1 MSNNNR
7 NDDQDEIMDNSF
19 SFFAEELIKSI
30 FDYQLGRI
38 FNNKKEL
45 VSIPPKGH
53 ECTVSDNYL
62 GKEVI
67 KILQAEIPIKE
78 TGILIISFET
88 RTQIKILVELE
99 GEGKPYNLDG
109 EQKVDVGI
117 LFEYK
122 SINKESQ
129 KIMIPFEVKTGE
141 SGLHKKAIKVMLCTP
156 DINIKKED
164 TIKGNMLGIL
174 SRTPINL
181 KTTHLI
187 TDEHIPLTKTFG
199 LIIRNKIYDHLKD
212 GKIGG
217 KALLEG
223 GIGGVD
229 KNTDYN
235 PFRTNHT
242 FFGLENIFKNFA
254 DEYFSNEYPEAVLYH
269 TLEHLLE
276 SDQKNENK
284 DIDIIKIVE
293 SKTRKTKEAFNK
305 FVHQFLNTMEKDFYK
320 VWIGTE

>member
-1 MSNNNR
+1 MS
-7 NDDQDEIMDNSF
+7 NDDQDEIMDDSF

-38 FNNKKEL
+38 FNNKEKENL
-45 VSIPPKGH
+45 VSIPPPKDR
-53 ECTVSDNYL
+53 ECTASDTFL
-62 GKEVI
+62 GKEII
-67 KILQAEIPIKE
+67 KILKAEIKE
-78 TGILIISFET
+78 TQIQIINCET
-88 RTQIKILVELE
+88 RTQIKILVGLE
-99 GEGKPYNLDG
+99 GEEKPYNLDG

-122 SINKESQ
+122 FINDKEKSQ

-141 SGLHKKAIKVMLCTP
+141 RGLHKKAIKDMLRSP
-156 DINIKKED
+156 DIKNEN

-181 KTTHLI
+181 KSTHLI

-199 LIIRNKIYDHLKD
+199 LIIRKKIYNHLKD
-212 GKIGG
+212 GKNGG

-223 GIGGVD
+223 GIGDVD
-229 KNTDYN
+229 EENTYI

-242 FFGLENIFKNFA
+242 FFGLEDIFKNFA
-254 DEYFSNEYPEAVLYH
+254 NEYFSNVYPEAVLYH
-269 TLEHLLE
+269 TLEHMLK
-276 SDQKNENK
+276 SDQKYENK
-284 DIDIIKIVE
+284 DIDINKIVE
-293 SKTRKTKEAFNK
+293 SKTRKTKDAFNN